1 MFIFFLFSI
10 KILKFID
17 INKYLYFLIL
27 SYKKQSFIHFYL
39 TIYYFKVKYFN
50 YINLKD

>member
-17 INKYLYFLIL
+17 INNIYISNVKLQ
-27 SYKKQSFIHFYL
+27 KQSFIHFYL

-50 YINLKD
+50 YIDLKD